1 MTIEQFWAQFLTFIL
16 PYLKAFL
23 LAIAAAFAD
32 EHVVESIKVFV
43 QGTAK
48 KRLGDWALI
57 VAFLVPAAVVYFLGL
72 DFFRS
77 VFSSADPLVTKGI
90 TTFLI
95 ATLSGWLHKN
105 YREKLVEGRKT
116 TKPAPSK

>member
-77 VFSSADPLVTKGI
+77 VF
-90 TTFLI
+90 LI